1 MFYPE
6 LSFNGLSV
14 VVRPYAELKMQESFA
29 NETAAVRNPE
39 TGDPQQEAHQGSESP
54 TAAGLPAV
62 EA

>member
-29 NETAAVRNPE
+29 NETAADRNSE
-39 TGDPQQEAHQGSESP
+39 NGGPQQEAHQGSTP
-54 TAAGLPAV
+54 PL
-62 EA
+62 